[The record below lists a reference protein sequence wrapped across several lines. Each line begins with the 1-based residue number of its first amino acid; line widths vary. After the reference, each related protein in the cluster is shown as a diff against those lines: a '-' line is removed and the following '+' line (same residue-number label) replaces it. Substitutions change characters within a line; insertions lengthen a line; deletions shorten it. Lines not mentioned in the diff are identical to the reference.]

1 MHSRCFNPEHASYRD
16 YGGRGI
22 TVCPEWASFDQ
33 FFADMGEP
41 PEGLSLDRID
51 NNSGY
56 TPHNCRW
63 ASAKE
68 QQRNKRSNI
77 YVEYAGERLTVQDW
91 AKRLG
96 TQYNVVARRIKLW
109 GVALALTTPVTKRKP
124 QIFRRGS
131 IVLPHD
137 AR

>member
-56 TPHNCRW
+56 APNNCRW
-63 ASAKE
+63 ASTKE
-68 QQRNKRSNI
+68 QQRNKRTNVYI
-77 YVEYAGERLTVQDW
+77 EFAGERLTVQDW

-96 TQYNVVARRIKLW
+96 TQHSVVARRIKLW
-109 GVALALTTPVTKRKP
+109 GVELALTTPVTKRKP
-124 QIFRRGS
+124 LIFRKQHVAPQGDRS
-131 IVLPHD
+131 
-137 AR
+137 